1 MCWRFSLESYKVS
14 SKEMRI
20 QQFFHELR
28 RFLSDPSPGVFVISG
43 RWGVGKTFAWNY
55 CLDQAKNAKGGITST
70 KYAYVSLFGLT
81 GLDDLKRA
89 IVQQSVARE
98 RIGHVPD
105 MSSLDSSLETI
116 RTSWRSAGILA
127 RAFSPAAEYTEALER
142 LGFFA
147 LKEQLICIDDLER
160 KSDDLSMR
168 DVLGLVSHLK
178 EQKHC
183 KVVILLNDEQLG
195 NDESEFRSQ
204 LEKVADA
211 NIRFEPT
218 SEEAADIG
226 VDKANAFSAKLA
238 DNCIKLGIVNIRT
251 IKKAERAALRL
262 QEALC
267 SRDERVLHQAVHTA
281 TLVTFAKQQPD
292 IAPTLEFIDK
302 FNPYEGL
309 FGDRREGVSH
319 PEWRALL
326 KDYGFV
332 HMDAFDRVIFE
343 GINDGHF
350 NFDTLV
356 REAKVLEQ
364 QLSAADDDTKFR
376 AAWDLYHGSFDDN
389 ADEIMERLA
398 AAVRERPR
406 SVSPNNLSGTITLL
420 KELSWSGDT
429 SKLILDY
436 VANRNEPQ
444 SFWDLQNSSFS
455 DDVDDPDVRAAF
467 AAKCAQFPET
477 KSFTERLIE
486 LGETRTW
493 SPDIIAFL
501 ANESVENYYK
511 TFKTLRG
518 TELDRAL
525 RGGLLF
531 KSNQEIDEDMKSI
544 LDKTEAALRRIGR
557 ESPLNLRRVL
567 QRGVS
572 VPADETN

>member
-1 MCWRFSLESYKVS
+1 
-14 SKEMRI
+14 MRI
-20 QQFFHELR
+20 EQFLNELR
-28 RFLSDPSPGVFVISG
+28 RFLSDASPGVLVISG

-55 CLDQAKNAKGGITST
+55 CLEQAKNAKGGIASA

-98 RIGHVPD
+98 KIGHVPD
-105 MSSLDSSLETI
+105 MSSLESSLETI
-116 RTSWRSAGILA
+116 RASWRSAGIFA

-147 LKEQLICIDDLER
+147 LKEQLICVDDLER

-178 EQKHC
+178 EQKRC
-183 KVVILLNDEQLG
+183 KVVILLNAEQLG
-195 NDESEFRSQ
+195 DNEGEFRSQ
-204 LEKVADA
+204 LEKVADT

-218 SEEAADIG
+218 SEEAAEIG

-238 DNCIKLGIVNIRT
+238 GNCIKLGIVNIRT

-262 QEALC
+262 QEELRG
-267 SRDERVLHQAVHTA
+267 RDERVLHQAVHTA

-292 IAPTLEFIDK
+292 IAPSLEFINK
-302 FNPYEGL
+302 LNPYEGL
-309 FGDRREGVSH
+309 FGDTREGVSH

-350 NFDTLV
+350 NFDALA
-356 REAKVLEQ
+356 REANVLEQ
-364 QLSAADDDTKFR
+364 QLAAADDDTKFR

-389 ADEIMERLA
+389 ANEIMEPLA
-398 AAVRERPR
+398 AAVRDRPR
-406 SVSPNNLSGTITLL
+406 AVSPNNLSGTITLL
-420 KELSWSGDT
+420 KELAWPGDA
-429 SKLILDY
+429 SKLISDY

-444 SFWDLQNSSFS
+444 LFWDLPKSAFGDEVN
-455 DDVDDPDVRAAF
+455 DPDVRAAF
-467 AAKCAQFPET
+467 AAKCAQFPEA
-477 KSFTERLIE
+477 KSFIERLIE
-486 LGETRTW
+486 LGETRSW

-501 ANESVENYYK
+501 AGNSVDTYYK
-511 TFKTLRG
+511 TFKALRG
-518 TELDRAL
+518 TELDRAV

-531 KSNQEIDEDMKSI
+531 KSTQGIDEHMKSI

-572 VPADETN
+572 VPTEETI